1 MHHQLNLGK
10 YTELLIYLMKY
21 QIYQVMLT
29 CEDMILECYW
39 FGQKYDDCT
48 NLFDVRY
55 TDNGYCC
62 TFNTLPM
69 SEQL

>member
-1 MHHQLNLGK
+1 
-10 YTELLIYLMKY
+10 
-21 QIYQVMLT
+21 MLT

-39 FGQKYDDCT
+39 FGKKYDDCT
-48 NLFDVRY
+48 DLFDVQY
-55 TDNGYCC
+55 TDDGYCC